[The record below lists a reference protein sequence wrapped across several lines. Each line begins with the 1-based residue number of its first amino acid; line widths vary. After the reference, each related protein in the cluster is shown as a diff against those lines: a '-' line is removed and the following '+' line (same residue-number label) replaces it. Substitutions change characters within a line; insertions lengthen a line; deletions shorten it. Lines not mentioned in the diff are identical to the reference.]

1 MILYNNRSKFSFTF
15 VLKDESLTFGAL
27 IVEIDFTRGQMV
39 LSERD
44 FGDRLNLITDRKI
57 KLSTT
62 SNDGQES
69 MLAILPETIL

>member
-1 MILYNNRSKFSFTF
+1 LILYNNRSKFSFTF